1 MTDLKKR
8 LFAGLLALVL
18 LCAPLSGCAARE
30 AERYD
35 VLASTAPV
43 RAMTAALLE
52 GTGLTCGLVVTE
64 SVSCLHDYTLTVAQM
79 EKIGQA
85 DVVVLNGLGLEEF
98 MEDALRTAK
107 RTITASTGVDT
118 LPGEDGEDP
127 HIWLDPANC
136 ILMCKNIDAG
146 LAEFYPDKQP
156 LIEQN
161 LSAVTAEYEAA
172 QTYGEETLKA
182 LSCRELVTFHDGFSY
197 FARAFGLEVAAAME
211 IEEGSEPSAK
221 EIESVIRLVETE
233 AIPAVFCE
241 ENGERQTAE
250 TVARQTGA
258 GLYALTM
265 GMDGGAAGCTD
276 AIYHNIDTIREA
288 LS

>member
-52 GTGLTCGLVVTE
+52 GTGLNCGLVVTE

-98 MEDALRTAK
+98 MEDALRELYFNVQKYRRRAC
-107 RTITASTGVDT
+107 G
-118 LPGEDGEDP
+118 
-127 HIWLDPANC
+127 
-136 ILMCKNIDAG
+136 ILSG
-146 LAEFYPDKQP
+146 
-156 LIEQN
+156 
-161 LSAVTAEYEAA
+161 
-172 QTYGEETLKA
+172 
-182 LSCRELVTFHDGFSY
+182 
-197 FARAFGLEVAAAME
+197 
-211 IEEGSEPSAK
+211 
-221 EIESVIRLVETE
+221 
-233 AIPAVFCE
+233 
-241 ENGERQTAE
+241 QTAPDRAE
-250 TVARQTGA
+250 PVRRH
-258 GLYALTM
+258 
-265 GMDGGAAGCTD
+265 GGV
-276 AIYHNIDTIREA
+276 
-288 LS
+288 